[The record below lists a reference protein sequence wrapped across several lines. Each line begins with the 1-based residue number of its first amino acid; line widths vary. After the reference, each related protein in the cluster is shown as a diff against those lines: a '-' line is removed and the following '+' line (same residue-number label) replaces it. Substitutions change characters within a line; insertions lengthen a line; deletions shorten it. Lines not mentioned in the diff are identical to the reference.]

1 MRLSVQKRA
10 GFTLIELLIVVAII
24 GILAAIAVPNFLN
37 AQIRAK
43 VTRSLSDHKALLM
56 AEQMYRLDENTYHI
70 HSHTPWQHVPLTT
83 PIAYLNVWPV
93 DVFQEGQT
101 KGAELFDPY
110 AKRTVHWEPIMLM
123 GGAVQQNFFR
133 DFSGMAGWNS
143 SAGPA
148 SVPIPYTDIVE
159 ATYDSTNGLISDG
172 MIVTSVPGSPTAD
185 YKFLP

>member
-1 MRLSVQKRA
+1 MRQSA
-10 GFTLIELLIVVAII
+10 FTLIELLIVVAII

-43 VTRSLSDHKALLM
+43 VARSLSDHKALST

-83 PIAYLNVWPV
+83 PIAYLNIWPV
-93 DVFQEGQT
+93 DVFQEGMT

-110 AKRTVHWEPIMLM
+110 AKRTIHWEPILLM
-123 GGAVQQNFFR
+123 SQSVQQNFYT
-133 DFSGMAGWNS
+133 DFPGMAGWNS

-148 SVPIPYTDIVE
+148 SVPLPYNDIVE
-159 ATYDSTNGLISDG
+159 ATYDSSNGLVSDG
-172 MIVTSVPGSPTAD
+172 MMITQVPGNPTSD
-185 YKFLP
+185 YRF